1 MKKGLFTVMHYY
13 APLRGAVSLH
23 CSATEGK
30 KGDVTLFFGLS
41 GTGKTTL
48 SADPKRNML
57 GDDEHVWTDNGVS
70 NIEGGCYAKCIN
82 LSKEYEPDIYNAIKF
97 GAIMENVLFHEPTNE
112 RVVDYKNI
120 KITENT
126 RCAYPLEHIDN
137 AKFPS
142 MAGHANNIVFLTCDA
157 FGVMPP
163 ISRLTPEQAM
173 YHFISGYTAK
183 VAGTEMGIKDPV
195 ATFSSCFGAAFL
207 ALNPTVYSELLAE
220 KMRKHNC
227 KAWLVNTGWTGGKFG
242 VGKRMSLKVTRKIID
257 AINEGRLDD
266 AEFEEFPHF
275 KM

>member
-1 MKKGLFTVMHYY
+1 
-13 APLRGAVSLH
+13 
-23 CSATEGK
+23 
-30 KGDVTLFFGLS
+30 
-41 GTGKTTL
+41 
-48 SADPKRNML
+48 
-57 GDDEHVWTDNGVS
+57 
-70 NIEGGCYAKCIN
+70 
-82 LSKEYEPDIYNAIKF
+82 
-97 GAIMENVLFHEPTNE
+97 MENVLFHEPTNE

-126 RCAYPLEHIDN
+126 RCSYPLEHIGN

-142 MAGHANNIVFLTCDA
+142 MGGHANNIVFLTCDA

-163 ISRLTPEQAM
+163 ISKLTPEQAM
-173 YHFISGYTAK
+173 YHFITGYTAK

-242 VGKRMSLKVTRKIID
+242 IGKRMSLKVTRKIID
-257 AINEGRLDD
+257 AINEGKLDD
-266 AEFEEFPHF
+266 AEFEEFPYF
-275 KM
+275 KMQIPKNIPDVPSEILNPKNTWTDKEEFDKTLKMLAAKFATNFK